1 MSTCRVCLLLVLGV
15 LSNYEHCTGRHK
27 ITESFRSLEY
37 NRRFP
42 PALAGLQGGHRFTGP
57 GFPRTGAWSGR
68 IGQCRTRSCSG
79 GGRSHSGNVSKTW
92 RIGKVSNC
100 FLLFCC
106 CFFLCVCSFQMLPGD
121 NYVQRITVHSA
132 TKQQSTTCAFSF
144 FFATAYFMSW
154 KSLTWVRDVA
164 PTSKLQIWTNLKKKH
179 LQGHP
184 HLISACTKWLPCNML
199 SPVSQGLGYPS
210 HIAGAVPQL
219 PRFPSRLWECRTL
232 DASSRS
238 IPCQRRSR

>member
-106 CFFLCVCSFQMLPGD
+106 CCFLCVCVCVHFRCCQVIITFKGLLCTLP
-121 NYVQRITVHSA
+121 
-132 TKQQSTTCAFSF
+132 QSNSPPLVPFPFFS
-144 FFATAYFMSW
+144 
-154 KSLTWVRDVA
+154 
-164 PTSKLQIWTNLKKKH
+164 PQ
-179 LQGHP
+179 
-184 HLISACTKWLPCNML
+184 
-199 SPVSQGLGYPS
+199 
-210 HIAGAVPQL
+210 HIL
-219 PRFPSRLWECRTL
+219 CHE
-232 DASSRS
+232 SRS
-238 IPCQRRSR
+238 HGFVT